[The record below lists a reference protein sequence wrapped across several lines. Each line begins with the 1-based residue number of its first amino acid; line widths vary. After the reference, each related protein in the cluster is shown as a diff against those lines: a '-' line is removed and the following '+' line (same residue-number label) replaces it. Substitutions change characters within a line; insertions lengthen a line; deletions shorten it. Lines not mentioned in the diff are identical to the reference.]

1 MKFLLHRSADRG
13 LTSAGWLVSR
23 HSFSFGDYYD
33 PAKIQFGNLRV
44 LNDDL
49 ILGGEGFPEHFHRDM
64 EIVTIP
70 LEGAVKHKD
79 STGTDG
85 IINTGDLQIMSAGS
99 GIYHSEF
106 NASSTAPLYLLQ
118 IWIHPRANNLPPRYD
133 QITFNPADRPDRFQ
147 AVVSPSGEEAE
158 TSSPTLLIHQNCWFS
173 LGDFNS
179 SQTIH
184 YKLNSNKKSPT
195 NSLYIFLIEGEIE
208 IDKQKLTRRDA
219 LCIEDLENLEI
230 AIKINQKSQILI
242 IEQH

>member
-1 MKFLLHRSADRG
+1 MHRSADRG

-33 PAKIQFGNLRV
+33 PSKIQFGNLRV

-79 STGTDG
+79 STGQKNPTDG
-85 IINTGDLQIMSAGS
+85 TINTGDLQIMSAGS

-106 NASSTAPLYLLQ
+106 NASPTAPLYLLQ
-118 IWIHPRANNLPPRYD
+118 IWIHPRTNNLPPRYD
-133 QITFNPADRPDRFQ
+133 QITFNPADRQNHFQ
-147 AVVSPSGEEAE
+147 TVVSPSGEEAN
-158 TSSPTLLIHQNCWFS
+158 TVAPSLLIHQNCWFS
-173 LGDFNS
+173 LGDFTAN
-179 SQTIH
+179 QTIQ
-184 YKLNSNKKSPT
+184 YKLNSAKPSPK
-195 NSLYIFLIEGEIE
+195 NSLYIFLIEGEME
-208 IDKQKLTRRDA
+208 IGNQKLGRRDA
-219 LCIEDLENLEI
+219 LCVEDLENLETT
-230 AIKINQKSQILI
+230 IKINQKSQILI

>member
-1 MKFLLHRSADRG
+1 MEITIRRSPERG

-33 PAKIQFGNLRV
+33 PENIQFGNLRV

-70 LEGAVKHKD
+70 LEGAVAHKD

-99 GIYHSEF
+99 GIYHSEY
-106 NASSTAPLYLLQ
+106 NASPTDPLYLLQ
-118 IWIHPRANNLPPRYD
+118 IWIHPRTSNLPPRYD
-133 QITFNPADRPDRFQ
+133 QISFNPADRQNRFQ
-147 AVVSPSGEEAE
+147 TVVSPSGEEAQ
-158 TSSPTLLIHQNCWFS
+158 TVAPALLIHQDCWFS
-173 LGDFNS
+173 LGDFQANQETKYQLNS
-179 SQTIH
+179 SQ
-184 YKLNSNKKSPT
+184 KSAK

-208 IDKQKLTRRDA
+208 LAGQKLNPPRR
-219 LCIEDLENLEI
+219 LRHN
-230 AIKINQKSQILI
+230 KI
-242 IEQH
+242 